1 MKKPIFFLLSIFL
14 CLSVF
19 GQDENT
25 YRLTPAEIEGI
36 FLKQNLQLIAERM
49 NISLADAEI
58 VQAKLWE
65 NPTLEISDVN
75 LWSTKSQRDGESF
88 PPLLGSFGR
97 NMQFSVELSQLIQ
110 TANKRGKLVAR
121 ERVSKEIA
129 IQEFE
134 IVLQGLK
141 LELRK
146 SISEISYLQN
156 YLGVLNNQEKAINQ
170 LVDSYKRQVEKG
182 NIAKAE
188 LFRLQSSLLEI
199 QNESNE
205 TRVDLNEQVKTLKAL
220 LSVDPLINIEIEGTQ
235 NQLIEPDALSLPI
248 LLVQALD
255 NKADVKLS
263 RLQTKLADKSLA
275 YEKSQRAPDVTVS
288 ANYDRFGGIWKD
300 FIGFGVSIDLPV
312 LNRNQGGIK
321 AARITQTQS
330 QYLEQQQINEAQ
342 HEVVE
347 AYNNYLQAYNF
358 NDKVCEN
365 DFLTELD
372 GLLEAYSKNLLNRNI
387 SMLEYID
394 FMESYQSTK
403 QTVFMAQK
411 NMQIQFE
418 ELQYRIGKDLNKA
431 L

>member
-1 MKKPIFFLLSIFL
+1 M
-14 CLSVF
+14 CF
-19 GQDENT
+19 GAFAQDENT
-25 YRLTPAEIEGI
+25 YRFTSAEIEAI
-36 FLKQNLQLIAERM
+36 FLQQNLQLIAERM

-58 VQAKLWE
+58 VQAKLWK

-88 PPLLGSFGR
+88 PPLFGSFGR
-97 NMQFSVELSQLIQ
+97 NTQFSVELSQLIQ

-134 IVLQGLK
+134 VVLQGLK

-156 YLGVLNNQEKAINQ
+156 YLVVLDKQEEAINK
-170 LVDSYKRQVEKG
+170 LVESYKRQVQKG

-188 LFRLQSSLLEI
+188 LFRLQSSLLEVE
-199 QNESNE
+199 NESNE
-205 TRVDLNEQVKTLKAL
+205 TKVDLNEQIKTLKAL
-220 LSVDPLINIEIEGTQ
+220 LSIDPLVNIKIVGKQ
-235 NQLIEPDALSLPI
+235 SRLVEPDALSLPV
-248 LLVQALD
+248 LLLQTID
-255 NKADVKLS
+255 HKADVKLS

-312 LNRNQGGIK
+312 FNRNQGGIK

-330 QYLEQQQINEAQ
+330 QYLERQQINEAQ

-358 NDKVCEN
+358 HDKVCAN
-365 DFLTELD
+365 DFITELD
-372 GLLEAYSKNLLNRNI
+372 DMLEAYSKNLLNRNI

-394 FMESYQSTK
+394 FVESYQSTK
-403 QTVFMAQK
+403 QTVLEAQK

-418 ELQYRIGKDLNKA
+418 ELQYRIGKDLNLA

>member
-1 MKKPIFFLLSIFL
+1 MCFGI
-14 CLSVF
+14 F

-25 YRLTPAEIEGI
+25 YRFTSAEIEAI
-36 FLKQNLQLIAERM
+36 FLQQNLQLIAERM

-88 PPLLGSFGR
+88 PPLFGSFGR
-97 NMQFSVELSQLIQ
+97 NTQFSVELSQLIQ

-134 IVLQGLK
+134 VVLQGLK

-156 YLGVLNNQEKAINQ
+156 YLVVLNRQEEAINK
-170 LVDSYKRQVEKG
+170 LVESYKRQVEKG

-188 LFRLQSSLLEI
+188 LFRLQSSLLEVE
-199 QNESNE
+199 NESNE
-205 TRVDLNEQVKTLKAL
+205 TRVDLNEQIKTLKSL
-220 LSVDPLINIEIEGTQ
+220 LSVDPLVNIEIVGEQ
-235 NQLIEPDALSLPI
+235 NQVIQPDNLSLPI
-248 LLVQALD
+248 LLSQTLD

-263 RLQTKLADKSLA
+263 RLQSKLANKSLA

-312 LNRNQGGIK
+312 FNRNQGGIK

-330 QYLEQQQINEAQ
+330 QYMEQQQVNEAQ

-347 AYNNYLQAYNF
+347 AYSNYLQAYNF
-358 NDKVCEN
+358 HSKVCAN

-372 GLLEAYSKNLLNRNI
+372 DMLEAYSKNLLNRNI

-394 FMESYQSTK
+394 FVESYQSTK
-403 QTVFMAQK
+403 QTVLEAQK

-418 ELQYRIGKDLNKA
+418 ELQYRIGKDLNLA

>member
-1 MKKPIFFLLSIFL
+1 MCFGI
-14 CLSVF
+14 F

-25 YRLTPAEIEGI
+25 YRFTSAEIEAI
-36 FLKQNLQLIAERM
+36 FLQQNLQLIAERM

-88 PPLLGSFGR
+88 PPLFGSFGR
-97 NMQFSVELSQLIQ
+97 NTQFSVELSQLIQ

-134 IVLQGLK
+134 VVLQGLK

-156 YLGVLNNQEKAINQ
+156 YLVVLDKQEEAINK
-170 LVDSYKRQVEKG
+170 LVESYKRQVEKG

-188 LFRLQSSLLEI
+188 LFRLQSSLLEVE
-199 QNESNE
+199 NESNE
-205 TRVDLNEQVKTLKAL
+205 TRVDLNEQIKTLKSL
-220 LSVDPLINIEIEGTQ
+220 LSVDPLVNIEIVGEQ
-235 NQLIEPDALSLPI
+235 NQVIQPDNLSLPI
-248 LLVQALD
+248 LLSQTLD

-263 RLQTKLADKSLA
+263 RLQSKLANKSLA

-312 LNRNQGGIK
+312 FNRNQGGIK

-330 QYLEQQQINEAQ
+330 QYMEQQQVNEAQ

-347 AYNNYLQAYNF
+347 AYSNYLQAYNF
-358 NDKVCEN
+358 HSKVCAN

-372 GLLEAYSKNLLNRNI
+372 DMLEAYSKNLLNRNI

-394 FMESYQSTK
+394 FVESYQSTK
-403 QTVFMAQK
+403 QTVLEAQK

-418 ELQYRIGKDLNKA
+418 ELQYRIGKDLNLA